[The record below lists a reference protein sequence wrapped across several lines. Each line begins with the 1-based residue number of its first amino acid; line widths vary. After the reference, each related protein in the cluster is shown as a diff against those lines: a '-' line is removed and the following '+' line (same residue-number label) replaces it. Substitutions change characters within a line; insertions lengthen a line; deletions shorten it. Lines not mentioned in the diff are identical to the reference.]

1 MPKASQ
7 LVTAAALALIAFL
20 GAVPA
25 ARAVDEGEKAPD
37 FTLPAIDGGA
47 SLKLADFRGK
57 VVLVD
62 FWATWCA
69 PCIQALPEIQE
80 LSRRMAGKPFTIL
93 GVNTDAD
100 DSRLKFFLSRH
111 PAEGWPQVRDRTSRT
126 AKEIYRVRGYP
137 TYLVLDPQGR
147 VVRKVEGWDPGTIP
161 QKVTPAV
168 EGALKAMAGGVSKRA
183 AASGHAS
190 HAGDTSIPGH
200 VNPGVETSAR
210 P

>member
-1 MPKASQ
+1 MPMASQ
-7 LVTAAALALIAFL
+7 LLTAAALALIVSL
-20 GAVPA
+20 GAGPA
-25 ARAVDEGEKAPD
+25 AQAVDEGEKAPD
-37 FTLPAIDGGA
+37 FTLPALDGGG

-62 FWATWCA
+62 FWASWCA

-80 LSRRMAGKPFTIL
+80 LSRRMAGKPFAIL

-126 AKEIYRVRGYP
+126 AKEVYRVRGYP

-147 VVRKVEGWDPGTIP
+147 VVRKVEGWDTGTIP

-168 EGALKAMAGGVSKRA
+168 EGALKAMSGAAPKRA
-183 AASGHAS
+183 TASGHAARAS
-190 HAGDTSIPGH
+190 DASSVGNVGNAGHGKP
-200 VNPGVETSAR
+200 
-210 P
+210 